1 MLRKTIIVC
10 ALLLCALVAGTWAQG
25 GTVFTGKVTGAST
38 QVVDGTFEIVLQLA
52 EYPNHAFYIGLEDA
66 PKFGLTGDREIKSG
80 AEFSQFTSNLEAL
93 KGKTVKLSCLKLED
107 SGAPVYRVKALER
120 VSGK

>member
-1 MLRKTIIVC
+1 MVRKPFIVGTLLWC
-10 ALLLCALVAGTWAQG
+10 ALLTGASAQG
-25 GTVFTGKVTGAST
+25 GTVFTGKVSGATT

-52 EYPNHAFYIGLEDA
+52 EYPNHAFFIGLEDA

-80 AEFSQFTSNLEAL
+80 AEFGQFTSNLEAL
-93 KGKTVKLSCLKLED
+93 KGKTVKLSGVKMAD
-107 SGAPVYRVKALER
+107 AGAPDYRVKALER